1 MAYGTLKEVGW
12 VNAFTSGKYATD
24 NYVKYQ
30 IDESSRKLR
39 VIVTRQRVRS
49 LDSYHSY
56 DGPTNNGCRF
66 VNGDKDSS
74 YPKGYD
80 TNDSIKVS
88 GNGTVNI
95 PSNAD
100 RDIGAVYTYNDDGSV
115 PSVSLSTQMI
125 FTLSGYDP
133 VYYYFSRQDWKSQ
146 ELKSK
151 FPTIAKKAPD
161 AVTNLTVTGTTTS
174 TMSISF
180 TASSNASSYE
190 VNWGTV
196 NSTEETPEDM
206 LAVGSA
212 TITDTTYTITDLNRN
227 QLYIIQVISLGN
239 DGTGEKYATVYD
251 KTLDVDPVTNVSVTK
266 VSANSITVNFN
277 LSQYAIKYS
286 IVAIAIDD
294 SGTASQ
300 AYSTTST
307 GTPATITGLSP
318 NTKYR
323 VGVSAIGANSSS
335 DYVYVDNVTTLSQG
349 QLFINVGGSAKRFS
363 PYTIYINTS
372 GHTSNTNLV
381 YNGNAELGEDGWIRL
396 NTHCSISDDV
406 PTGLDGVKH
415 SFVSSYITKDMIKVY
430 PDKYYYLSVWFK
442 NNDNSKPLYFS
453 IQPRDADGLQIL
465 HWKCDSGV
473 GHTKLAKDLKS
484 GDNVVYL
491 EDASGWNTGKNFYN
505 HIIIFGYTNGLGYTY
520 PDYTYSQNTIKFAN
534 DNTIDKSTLID
545 KTNNTVALPSAYT
558 GKTIAKGTAVSQSNE
573 GGYYLYPFSGL
584 YNKDWTQ
591 KTFKGTLREMI
602 RKINDISYINATDAI
617 DKIRIITSS
626 YDSDEIKVADIKFY
640 EYYEETFGDT
650 VKNISSLD
658 VNVNGVAKKVF

>member
-56 DGPTNNGCRF
+56 DGPTNNGCKF
-66 VNGDKDSS
+66 VNGDKDDA

-100 RDIGAVYTYNDDGSV
+100 RDIGAIYTYNDDGSV

-133 VYYYFSRQDWKSQ
+133 VYYDFSRQDWKSQ

-151 FPTIAKKAPD
+151 FPAIGKKKPAPI
-161 AVTNLTVTGTTTS
+161 THLTAYPLS
-174 TMSISF
+174 QSIQISF
-180 TASSNASSYE
+180 TASK
-190 VNWGTV
+190 
-196 NSTEETPEDM
+196 D
-206 LAVGSA
+206 A
-212 TITDTTYTITDLNRN
+212 TKYKITATNTTDSTDT
-227 QLYIIQVISLGN
+227 
-239 DGTGEKYATVYD
+239 
-251 KTLDVDPVTNVSVTK
+251 KTMEVTE
-266 VSANSITVNFN
+266 
-277 LSQYAIKYS
+277 
-286 IVAIAIDD
+286 
-294 SGTASQ
+294 
-300 AYSTTST
+300 TT
-307 GTPATITGLSP
+307 ATITGLKQNAEYEITVVAVDSSG
-318 NTKYR
+318 NESN
-323 VGVSAIGANSSS
+323 GLSISVSTQN
-335 DYVYVDNVTTLSQG
+335 LM
-349 QLFINVGGSAKRFS
+349 FINVGGSAKRFS

-372 GHTSNTNLV
+372 GHTSNTNIV
-381 YNGNAELGEDGWIRL
+381 YNGNAELGEDGWTRM

-415 SFVSSYITKDMIKVY
+415 SFVSAYIMKDMIKVY
-430 PDKYYYLSVWFK
+430 LDKYYYISVWLK
-442 NNDNSKPLYFS
+442 NNDNSHPLYFS
-453 IQPRDADGLQIL
+453 IIPRDADGLQIL

-491 EDASGWNTGKNFYN
+491 EDASGWNTGKNNYN
-505 HIIIFGYTNGLGYTY
+505 YIIIFGYTNSLGYTY

-573 GGYYLYPFSGL
+573 GSYYLYPFSGL
-584 YNKDWTQ
+584 FNKDWTQ
-591 KTFKGTLREMI
+591 KTFRGTFREMI

-617 DKIRIITSS
+617 DKIGIITSS
-626 YDSDEIKVADIKFY
+626 YDSDAIKVADIKLY
-640 EYYEETFGDT
+640 DSYEEIFGDT
-650 VKNISSLD
+650 VKGISSLD